1 MDKDNIDTLGFAI
14 IMGLVFG
21 TVVALATPPE
31 ASHAADRAQV
41 VVDEAEFDAIFV
53 PAGHE
58 GPFILAGDAVGER
71 AF

>member
-21 TVVALATPPE
+21 TVAALATPPE

-41 VVDEAEFDAIFV
+41 VMDVMEVEAFFV
-53 PAGHE
+53 PDGHV
-58 GPFILAGDAVGER
+58 GPVVATEADGSVF
-71 AF
+71 

>member
-41 VVDEAEFDAIFV
+41 VVVESEVEAFMV
-53 PAGHE
+53 PEGHV
-58 GPFILAGDAVGER
+58 GPIVATEADGSVF
-71 AF
+71 